1 MKRLGFNDR
10 DIFEAILG
18 YKGIIKKLPAL
29 LPLMLYATSGY
40 SATFVVN
47 DTGDDGDAVPG
58 DGIALTAGSVTTL
71 RAAVQEANT
80 AYGPTKI
87 QFDFLN
93 LPYPTVITLESQ
105 IEVRS
110 NVTIQGGRAGRLIIS
125 GNKTHRMFRSYGNN
139 ATFRIDGVTFRNGGD
154 SDEDILFGGA
164 VYIENRYS
172 YVTNCIFENNIA
184 TYGGGA
190 IYASDTTA
198 HIDNCRFTG
207 NGGTDERMASGGAI
221 VAENAEVY
229 ITKCVFEDNGYM
241 ENGGAIY
248 AHFCEVYLQQ
258 CDFHSNEGQGSAIY
272 GSAGNIAMRNCLFY
286 ENVSRSSLGTAFF
299 NTNSALIVNC
309 IFARNSTAFLG
320 AAIEHGSGT
329 AKILNCTIIDNESN
343 TEEFKRPKIDLR
355 SAGISSSGNTV
366 PEVGNTI
373 VAGNIVHN
381 GSSPDVYGT
390 VSSLGGNLIGV
401 DTGSVGFTGTGDQ
414 VGTVENPIDPLMG
427 PFQNNGGPTLTCSP
441 LPGSPAIN
449 AGLNSLVTSSV
460 FGNAPF
466 YDQRGAPFARIYES
480 VVDIGALEAQPIPDV
495 FPPVIELIGGEAVL
509 HECGAEYADLGA
521 TASDETSGDIT
532 GDIQVTGSVDVNA
545 PGNYEL
551 TYTVSDEANNTASI
565 TRIVTV
571 HDTTPPS
578 IVLNGDAVVTIP
590 CLSEYI
596 DPGAEAYDTCDSALP
611 PVTVD
616 SSGVN
621 TLLAGHYEVTFTV
634 SDVWGNAAEPV
645 KRTVIVEGPCVQER
659 HSADQNGDHR
669 ISLTELLRVIQIF
682 NVHGYQCA
690 ASPGATEDGYL
701 PGAGEGRMCA
711 AHASDYNP
719 QDWQIGLTELLRLI
733 QFFNTGGYHACL
745 GQNTEDGYCVGPES

>member
-1 MKRLGFNDR
+1 MKRLGFNVR
-10 DIFEAILG
+10 NIFEAILG

-58 DGIALTAGSVTTL
+58 DGIALTAGGVTTL

-80 AYGPTKI
+80 VYGPTTI

-105 IEVRS
+105 IDVRS

-125 GNKTHRMFRSYGNN
+125 GNQTHRIFRSHGDN
-139 ATFRIDGVTFRNGGD
+139 ATFRIDGVTFRDGGNY
-154 SDEDILFGGA
+154 DEDILFGGA
-164 VYIENRYS
+164 VYIENRYV
-172 YVTNCIFENNIA
+172 YVTNCVFENNL
-184 TYGGGA
+184 TYYGGAA

-207 NGGTDERMASGGAI
+207 NMGADERMTYGGAI
-221 VAENAEVY
+221 FIEVSEVN
-229 ITKCVFEDNGYM
+229 ITNCVFEKNGRQEY
-241 ENGGAIY
+241 GGAVYARRCETYLDNSAFFGNHGGVSTIY
-248 AHFCEVYLQQ
+248 S
-258 CDFHSNEGQGSAIY
+258 D
-272 GSAGNIAMRNCLFY
+272 AGEISVRNCLFDG
-286 ENVSRSSLGTAFF
+286 NICRSVGAIYLYTDNAEIYSCTLSN
-299 NTNSALIVNC
+299 NTSQYA
-309 IFARNSTAFLG
+309 A
-320 AAIEHGSGT
+320 AAIEHVRGSL
-329 AKILNCTIIDNESN
+329 KIVSCTIVNNESN
-343 TEEFKRPKIDLR
+343 TIENDPPVMS
-355 SAGISSSGNTV
+355 SAGFVASTLAV
-366 PEVGNTI
+366 PEIGNTI

-381 GSSPDVYGT
+381 GSSPDVFGT

-414 VGTVENPIDPLMG
+414 LGTAENPIDPLMG
-427 PFQNNGGPTLTCSP
+427 PLQNNGGPTLTCSP

-466 YDQRGAPFARIYES
+466 YDQRGAPFARLYES

-509 HECGAEYADLGA
+509 HECGSEYADLGA

-532 GDIQVTGSVDVNA
+532 GDIQVTGSVDVNTL
-545 PGNYEL
+545 GNYEL
-551 TYTVSDEANNTASI
+551 TYSVSDEANNTASI

-590 CLSEYI
+590 CLSEYV

-616 SSGVN
+616 SNGVN